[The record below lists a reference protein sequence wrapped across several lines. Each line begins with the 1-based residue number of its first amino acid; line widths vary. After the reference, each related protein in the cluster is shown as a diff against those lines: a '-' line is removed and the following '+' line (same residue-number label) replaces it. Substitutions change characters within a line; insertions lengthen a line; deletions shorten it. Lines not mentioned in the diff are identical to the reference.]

1 MLVLIPTTPWTYLG
15 RGQFSPEEDILA
27 WGSRG
32 PDNCR
37 QVFSLTLV
45 LVSQ

>member
-1 MLVLIPTTPWTYLG
+1 MLVLIPATPWTYLG

-27 WGSRG
+27 LGSRG
-32 PDNCR
+32 LDNCR